1 MSLLQFV
8 YFLVAAAVMAG
19 VGIILILPPL
29 RTQKFEQVFTRV
41 TAAFAAKLLLGLGF
55 MAVAWKVLSWDAT
68 PTAFGMV
75 TAYVAALIIV
85 TVAAMRTVK
94 RGQG

>member
-1 MSLLQFV
+1 MSLLQFF
-8 YFLVAAAVMAG
+8 YFLVAAAAMAG
-19 VGIILILPPL
+19 VGVSLIVPPL
-29 RTQKFEQVFTRV
+29 RAQKFEQVFTRM
-41 TAAFAAKLLLGLGF
+41 TIAFAAKLLLGLGF
-55 MAVAWKVLSWDAT
+55 MAVAWKVLKWDAT

-85 TVAAMRTVK
+85 TVAAMLTVK

>member
-8 YFLVAAAVMAG
+8 YFLVAAAAMAG
-19 VGIILILPPL
+19 VGVWLILPPL
-29 RTQKFEQVFTRV
+29 RAQKFEQVFTRV
-41 TAAFAAKLLLGLGF
+41 TAAFAIKLLLGLGF
-55 MAVAWKVLSWDAT
+55 MAVAWKVLSWEST

>member
-1 MSLLQFV
+1 MTLLQFF
-8 YFLVAAAVMAG
+8 YFLLATAVMAG
-19 VGIILILPPL
+19 VGVSLLLPPL
-29 RTQKFEQVFTRV
+29 RAQRHEQVFTRM
-41 TAAFAAKLLLGLGF
+41 TIAFALKLLIGLGF
-55 MAVAWKVLSWDAT
+55 MALAWKVLAWSST
-68 PTAFGMV
+68 VTAFGMV

>member
-19 VGIILILPPL
+19 VGIVLILPPL